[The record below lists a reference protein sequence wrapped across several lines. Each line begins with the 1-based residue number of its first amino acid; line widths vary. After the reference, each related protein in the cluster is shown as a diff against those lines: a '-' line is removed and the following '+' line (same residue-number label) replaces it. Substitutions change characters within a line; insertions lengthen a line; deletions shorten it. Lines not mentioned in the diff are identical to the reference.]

1 MTVLEP
7 YASDRELAVMVFGVL
22 IAVYGIERLVS
33 MESRWPR
40 LATVAIL
47 AALPLH
53 FLFFQYDYFG
63 DYHGRSASWY
73 EWNHPAALE
82 TIIANQTDSTPR
94 PVYLSSGVEKNIAA
108 FWRLAL
114 IKKQRL
120 DLIGHTTYFDSR
132 TLDPGA
138 IPPGALIFA
147 TVDDKPLL
155 ERLGTGELREVFR
168 APEPADD
175 SVFFVLEKQGG

>member
-1 MTVLEP
+1 VLSVLEP

-22 IAVYGIERLVS
+22 IATYGIQRVVLS
-33 MESRWPR
+33 WRRPI
-40 LATVAIL
+40 AIAIL

-53 FLFFQYDYFG
+53 FLFFQFHYFG

-73 EWNHPAALE
+73 EWNHRDALE
-82 TIIANQTDSTPR
+82 TIIAHENGATAR
-94 PVYLSSGVEKNIAA
+94 PVYLSSGIEKNIAA

-120 DLIGHTTYFDSR
+120 DLLDHTTYFNAKAIDLS
-132 TLDPGA
+132 A
-138 IPPGALIFA
+138 IPDGALLFVTI
-147 TVDDKPLL
+147 DDKPLL
-155 ERLGTGELREVFR
+155 EQVQSGGFREVFR

-175 SVFFVLEKQGG
+175 PVFFVLEKPSR